1 MVYLFI
7 YLRCVGGRYQR
18 QALKATRWLHNMRR
32 LLEAVAKGV
41 STLQMR
47 EPIVV
52 QSIDGKNCVPQITS
66 LIQVPTDLPIYLPIF
81 HLAGPSCA
89 VCRICVSAMSHL
101 VSVLFFAVHL

>member
-1 MVYLFI
+1 
-7 YLRCVGGRYQR
+7 
-18 QALKATRWLHNMRR
+18 MRR

-101 VSVLFFAVHL
+101 VSVLFFAVHF